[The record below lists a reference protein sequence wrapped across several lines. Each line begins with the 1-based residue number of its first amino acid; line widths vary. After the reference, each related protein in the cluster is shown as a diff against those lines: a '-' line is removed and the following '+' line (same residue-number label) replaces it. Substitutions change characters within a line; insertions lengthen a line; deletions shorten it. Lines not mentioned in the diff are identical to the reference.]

1 MQRVLADKLDV
12 EPREIQISEL
22 KINNQGVPY
31 LYLSDAAANGS
42 GFVDYLYANF
52 ESILEEILDGSNN
65 FIESIASDEH
75 SGSCK
80 TSCQKCLNAYD
91 NSAYH
96 HILDWRLG
104 LGLLRLMQ
112 NEAYQFGID
121 GDLNYPELRD
131 LKGIIK
137 HVSNTYDTVHNNVTA
152 QEGDRGL
159 YYLVEEIGGNDF
171 QAGVLQNKMITHPL
185 WNKND
190 FRENLYNFIGVH
202 IEESNLDFFTLLRT
216 IKV

>member
-1 MQRVLADKLDV
+1 MQRILADKLDV

-22 KINNQGVPY
+22 KINNQGIPY
-31 LYLSDAAANGS
+31 FYLNDAAANGS
-42 GFVDYLYANF
+42 GFVDYLYSNF

-65 FIESIASDEH
+65 FVKTITSDEH
-75 SGSCK
+75 SSSCK

-104 LGLLRLMQ
+104 LGLIRLMQ
-112 NEAYQFGID
+112 NEEYQFGID
-121 GDLNYPELRD
+121 GYLDYPELRD
-131 LKGIIK
+131 LTGIIK
-137 HVSNTYDTVHNNVTA
+137 NVSKTYDTVHNNVKA
-152 QEGDRGL
+152 QEGSRGL

-171 QAGVLQNKMITHPL
+171 EDGVLQNKMILHPL
-185 WNKND
+185 WDINYFIQNAG
-190 FRENLYNFIGVH
+190 NFIGVN
-202 IEESNLDFFTLLRT
+202 IKETLDFFTLLRT